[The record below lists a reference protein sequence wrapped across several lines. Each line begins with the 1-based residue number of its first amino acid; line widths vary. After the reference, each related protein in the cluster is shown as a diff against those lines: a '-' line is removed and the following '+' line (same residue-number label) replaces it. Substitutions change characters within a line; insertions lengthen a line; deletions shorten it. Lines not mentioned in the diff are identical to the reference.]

1 MIFKESKS
9 NTASLLL
16 GALILVAIGLWG
28 AVLSGHAATSE
39 ALYFFSVGQGDS
51 SFVQLASGVQI
62 LIDGGPSGKALLEN
76 LAQVM
81 PAQDR
86 YIDLVIMSHP
96 QLDHFGGL
104 IEVLKKYEVGAFL
117 GSGRKGSIGE
127 YKELHRQI
135 TAHAVPYIEVREGDV
150 LALGDSKI
158 SILGPSPSEVL
169 SGELND
175 TMVVAL
181 LETPT
186 IKALYTGDI
195 GFSNEERISK
205 QYDIDVDVLKVGH
218 HGSRFSSGENFL
230 KKVAPAIA
238 VIEVGKNTY
247 GHPTKAAL
255 DRLAKYT
262 KNIFRT
268 DQQGS
273 VKVVAEANTLSVF
286 NLK

>member
-1 MIFKESKS
+1 MIFKES
-9 NTASLLL
+9 TIGLVRLLL
-16 GALILVAIGLWG
+16 GALVLITVGLWV
-28 AVLSGHAATSE
+28 AVFGGSSGGTTT
-39 ALYFFSVGQGDS
+39 LYFLNIGQGDS
-51 SFVQLASGVQI
+51 SFIQLASGAQV

-76 LAQVM
+76 LAKIM

-104 IEVLKKYEVGAFL
+104 IDVLKKYEVGAFI
-117 GSGRKGSIGE
+117 GSGRKGQVAA
-127 YKELHRQI
+127 YKELHAQI
-135 TAHAVPYIEVREGDV
+135 EKHAVPYVEVREGD
-150 LALGDSKI
+150 AIAIGDAKI

-181 LETPT
+181 LETSD

-195 GFSNEERISK
+195 GFANEERIAK
-205 QYDIDVDVLKVGH
+205 QYDVDVDVLKVGH
-218 HGSRFSSGENFL
+218 HGSRFSSGEYLL
-230 KKVAPAIA
+230 KEVTPSVA

-255 DRLAKYT
+255 ERLSKYAQRV
-262 KNIFRT
+262 FRT
-268 DQQGS
+268 DQQGI
-273 VKVVAEANTLSVF
+273 VKVVAEASALNVF